1 MKTFLL
7 RLVTFAAGVIA
18 GGYYYSQTDL
28 FLYILGGILVV
39 FIVGIIVLVTKSFY
53 RVNELRAVHAKYQT
67 LRQKHGSQD

>member
-18 GGYYYSQTDL
+18 GGYYSQTDL

-39 FIVGIIVLVTKSFY
+39 FIVGIIVLVTKSIY

-67 LRQKHGSQD
+67 LRQ